1 MPETSEHNAAPSR
14 SSTPNVAVLVVFYP
28 WAFSGVCGGELNAV
42 QAGLDDLV
50 TDDLD
55 ASNEAAA
62 LIGRSLQDLQGAV
75 AALQAQVAALEAR
88 LADRTRSD
96 TRYFI
101 SSAPLTAAPVRAART
116 AVHAAGS

>member
-1 MPETSEHNAAPSR
+1 MPDFFR
-14 SSTPNVAVLVVFYP
+14 SLLRPLNRQLRVHAEEVSIPRLDQL
-28 WAFSGVCGGELNAV
+28 SGQIEDVR
-42 QAGLDDLV
+42 QATVDLRRLV

-88 LADRTRSD
+88 LTDR
-96 TRYFI
+96 
-101 SSAPLTAAPVRAART
+101 A
-116 AVHAAGS
+116 